1 MYIILFDLIVFTT
14 TLRYILFT
22 IWWPTIWCWL
32 RRTSSNLLEP
42 CHCRDSNVC
51 RVATRELRPQEQ
63 SWSFWSH
70 NHETSWKWLQS
81 WSFWSHNHE
90 TSVKM
95 WKRALIFWPTIW
107 CWLLALVTW
116 TSTPKN
122 ESWSFWSH
130 KHETSI
136 KMWKRA
142 LIFGRERALVTWNS
156 TSKTKV
162 ATKQAFVC
170 SRSVCVK
177 RLT

>member
-1 MYIILFDLIVFTT
+1 MFAHTWDYNHVQRCAIFYSLSGDPQSGVDCVEHPPTFSNHVIAEIAMCVELQRVNFD
-14 TLRYILFT
+14 
-22 IWWPTIWCWL
+22 PK
-32 RRTSSNLLEP
+32 N
-42 CHCRDSNVC
+42 
-51 RVATRELRPQEQ
+51 Q

-70 NHETSWKWLQS
+70 NHETSM
-81 WSFWSHNHE
+81 
-90 TSVKM
+90 KM
-95 WKRALIFWPTIW
+95 WKRALIFGRE
-107 CWLLALVTW
+107 LALVTW

-142 LIFGRERALVTWNS
+142 LIFGRECALVTW
-156 TSKTKV
+156 TSTKV

>member
-1 MYIILFDLIVFTT
+1 MYTVT
-14 TLRYILFT
+14 
-22 IWWPTIWCWL
+22 CWSIQSL
-32 RRTSSNLLEP
+32 VKSTSSHTHFYCKQKLVSWQPLSNLLEP

-51 RVATRELRPQEQ
+51 RVATREFDPKNQ

-70 NHETSWKWLQS
+70 NHETSM
-81 WSFWSHNHE
+81 
-90 TSVKM
+90 KM
-95 WKRALIFWPTIW
+95 WKARAFSCFFVDATKTT
-107 CWLLALVTW
+107 LVTW

-142 LIFGRERALVTWNS
+142 LIFGRECALVTW
-156 TSKTKV
+156 TSTKV

>member
-51 RVATRELRPQEQ
+51 RVATRELRPQEPK
-63 SWSFWSH
+63 WPFWSH
-70 NHETSWKWLQS
+70 NHETSM
-81 WSFWSHNHE
+81 
-90 TSVKM
+90 KM
-95 WKRALIFWPTIW
+95 WKRALIFGRE
-107 CWLLALVTW
+107 LALVTW

-142 LIFGRERALVTWNS
+142 LIFGRECALVTWTS

>member
-51 RVATRELRPQEQ
+51 KQ

-70 NHETSWKWLQS
+70 NHETSM
-81 WSFWSHNHE
+81 
-90 TSVKM
+90 KM
-95 WKRALIFWPTIW
+95 WKRALIFGRE
-107 CWLLALVTW
+107 LALVTW

-142 LIFGRERALVTWNS
+142 LIFGRERALATSTS